1 MQDLPDFE
9 NLGINSGSPMR
20 EYHPRPGFEP
30 IPAFDVAAPVT
41 LQIEILRESY
51 DEIMRVILDNEWER
65 EEGLRIVLLSGLGYL
80 DAKQRLGRIDKA
92 EADGDPQGGRHV
104 DRLVNDLASY
114 HQQYSV
120 MKFKAF
126 KLYKVNQVLEFN
138 ISGLRETERMWE
150 AWAARM
156 RRQHSELQTEV
167 IRLRSLMSEFKLD
180 WDAPLSREVEAGL
193 APDVEQEVEP
203 ESERATAVLEPEPP
217 ILIYRESPRLTIW
230 QRIKRFFAADY

>member
-20 EYHPRPGFEP
+20 EYRPRPGLEP
-30 IPAFDVAAPVT
+30 IPAFDVATAVT
-41 LQIEILRESY
+41 LQIDVLRETY

-80 DAKQRLGRIDKA
+80 DAKERLEHLSPSSVA
-92 EADGDPQGGRHV
+92 GDVESARHL
-104 DRLVNDLASY
+104 DTLVNDLASY

-156 RRQHSELQTEV
+156 RKQHSELQTEV
-167 IRLRSLMSEFKLD
+167 IRLRSLMSEFRLD
-180 WDAPLSREVEAGL
+180 WDAPLSREVEVGL
-193 APDVEQEVEP
+193 APVQPETEPETEVEQP
-203 ESERATAVLEPEPP
+203 SRVLEQEPP
-217 ILIYRESPRLTIW
+217 ILMYCEKRLTLW
-230 QRIKRFFAADY
+230 ERIKRFFAAD

>member
-9 NLGINSGSPMR
+9 NLGINSSSSMR
-20 EYHPRPGFEP
+20 EYHSRPGLEP
-30 IPAFDVAAPVT
+30 IPAFDVATSVT
-41 LQIEILRESY
+41 LQIEVLKETY
-51 DEIMRVILDNEWER
+51 DEIMRVLLENEWER
-65 EEGLRIVLLSGLGYL
+65 EEGLRIMLLSGLGYL
-80 DAKQRLGRIDKA
+80 DAKERLAQINRAPGN
-92 EADGDPQGGRHV
+92 ADGESSRHL
-104 DRLVNDLASY
+104 DTLVNDLASY

-156 RRQHSELQTEV
+156 RKQHSELQTEV
-167 IRLRSLMSEFKLD
+167 IRLRALMSEFKLD

-193 APDVEQEVEP
+193 APVVAEP
-203 ESERATAVLEPEPP
+203 EPQSEQPTVKLETEPP
-217 ILIYRESPRLTIW
+217 ILMYREETRQLTIW
-230 QRIKRFFAADY
+230 ERIKRFFAADY